1 MRTLQLFENSVY
13 SEEAGLEEAGYRNY
27 DDNRTGFSKKSQA
40 YRADGG
46 ANDENHEIDRQREQ
60 QEKSGTWY
68 IRLNGKLIKD
78 KQGNPYSFRGKAAAN
93 KAALT
98 MQAKLFNKGKE
109 FILTTNPNDKPQGVA
124 EKIDSR
130 FRKTE
135 WVPIADALKILK
147 HYGATIEEWGG
158 HFHFAYYDR
167 EGVRKRIED
176 LTWNADD
183 TRNVRLSILNQAVRE
198 LKAQQQGVAEGS
210 NPEKVEVRFSA
221 KEYAAMS
228 PAQKAAKQEEWQQLK
243 QQAKMR
249 LQNFTLIDTD
259 KEQGVAE
266 GSRNAYLKH
275 NNLVDIEKPLAGLK
289 SEFEKF
295 LQTHDPKEKQKY
307 QQGIKQRIKSEP
319 MSGPKGVL
327 PEQGVAEGA
336 QQVDSLVTDAL
347 KIMQGPKLNDAVQA
361 LKTVLG
367 DREYNSRRS
376 FYNFY
381 IKQIIDM
388 YGQQGVNEGVGDS
401 PVAGAITRR
410 ILMQRTDLLSKYGP
424 EKVTAAI
431 DEVADFVG
439 DVEEIGSSD
448 VSGWIKHV
456 EQMLGNMSEGLN
468 EDLQADDGEYY
479 SNSDKFFGQFEADH
493 FDNEE
498 TSPDGMEIRGYIDG
512 VNVMAWRFKSAKKVG
527 GWGIYDDSSLQEGV
541 SEGAEFGANYA
552 EQLAQKV
559 FNVKPK
565 LDSEDDV
572 LNIGHKVA
580 TQDLMSQVRANY
592 LFARDQDFPSDFV
605 SAYYYLQKQKPGV
618 AEAEISQSRIG
629 KMNTPNQEFYGKNPH
644 FAKGAEVKNVGKT
657 VDATGK
663 PVSALATK
671 VTPQF
676 NKPAPVK
683 KLRATP
689 FEEDAGDLQQRLST
703 LESAMVKARNITKAI
718 KYDGTVSDILVSI
731 RQLAENAGIDA
742 RDLTYAENEV
752 FDAKKQLESAIY
764 GLDEIFEDAIQNL
777 QYQIQDAEEN

>member
-198 LKAQQQGVAEGS
+198 LKAQQ
-210 NPEKVEVRFSA
+210 
-221 KEYAAMS
+221 
-228 PAQKAAKQEEWQQLK
+228 
-243 QQAKMR
+243 
-249 LQNFTLIDTD
+249 
-259 KEQGVAE
+259 QGVAE

-618 AEAEISQSRIG
+618 AEAEI
-629 KMNTPNQEFYGKNPH
+629 
-644 FAKGAEVKNVGKT
+644 
-657 VDATGK
+657 
-663 PVSALATK
+663 
-671 VTPQF
+671 
-676 NKPAPVK
+676 
-683 KLRATP
+683 
-689 FEEDAGDLQQRLST
+689 
-703 LESAMVKARNITKAI
+703 
-718 KYDGTVSDILVSI
+718 
-731 RQLAENAGIDA
+731 
-742 RDLTYAENEV
+742 
-752 FDAKKQLESAIY
+752 
-764 GLDEIFEDAIQNL
+764 
-777 QYQIQDAEEN
+777 

>member
-198 LKAQQQGVAEGS
+198 LKAQQ
-210 NPEKVEVRFSA
+210 
-221 KEYAAMS
+221 
-228 PAQKAAKQEEWQQLK
+228 
-243 QQAKMR
+243 
-249 LQNFTLIDTD
+249 
-259 KEQGVAE
+259 QGVAE

>member
-135 WVPIADALKILK
+135 WIPIADALKILK

-198 LKAQQQGVAEGS
+198 LKAQQ
-210 NPEKVEVRFSA
+210 
-221 KEYAAMS
+221 
-228 PAQKAAKQEEWQQLK
+228 
-243 QQAKMR
+243 
-249 LQNFTLIDTD
+249 
-259 KEQGVAE
+259 QGVAE

>member
-27 DDNRTGFSKKSQA
+27 DDNRTGFSKNSQA

-135 WVPIADALKILK
+135 WIPIADALKILK

-198 LKAQQQGVAEGS
+198 LKAQQ
-210 NPEKVEVRFSA
+210 
-221 KEYAAMS
+221 
-228 PAQKAAKQEEWQQLK
+228 
-243 QQAKMR
+243 
-249 LQNFTLIDTD
+249 
-259 KEQGVAE
+259 
-266 GSRNAYLKH
+266 
-275 NNLVDIEKPLAGLK
+275 
-289 SEFEKF
+289 
-295 LQTHDPKEKQKY
+295 
-307 QQGIKQRIKSEP
+307 
-319 MSGPKGVL
+319 
-327 PEQGVAEGA
+327 QGVAEGA

-618 AEAEISQSRIG
+618 AEADISQSRIG

>member
-27 DDNRTGFSKKSQA
+27 DDNRTGFSKNSQA

-135 WVPIADALKILK
+135 WIPIADALKILK

-198 LKAQQQGVAEGS
+198 LKAQQQGV
-210 NPEKVEVRFSA
+210 V
-221 KEYAAMS
+221 
-228 PAQKAAKQEEWQQLK
+228 
-243 QQAKMR
+243 
-249 LQNFTLIDTD
+249 
-259 KEQGVAE
+259 
-266 GSRNAYLKH
+266 
-275 NNLVDIEKPLAGLK
+275 
-289 SEFEKF
+289 
-295 LQTHDPKEKQKY
+295 
-307 QQGIKQRIKSEP
+307 
-319 MSGPKGVL
+319 
-327 PEQGVAEGA
+327 EGA

-618 AEAEISQSRIG
+618 AEADISQSRIG

-644 FAKGAEVKNVGKT
+644 FAKGAEVKNIGKT

>member
-27 DDNRTGFSKKSQA
+27 NDNRTGFGRPPRDMSDEA
-40 YRADGG
+40 NMMYRYDTT
-46 ANDENHEIDRQREQ
+46 D
-60 QEKSGTWY
+60 
-68 IRLNGKLIKD
+68 GKLKQRMIANPQRQQAFDAGFKD
-78 KQGNPYSFRGKAAAN
+78 TQ
-93 KAALT
+93 
-98 MQAKLFNKGKE
+98 E
-109 FILTTNPNDKPQGVA
+109 
-124 EKIDSR
+124 E
-130 FRKTE
+130 
-135 WVPIADALKILK
+135 ALKAHNVIRSK
-147 HYGATIEEWGG
+147 FDPEKFVQNQGGKWVQVYPYG
-158 HFHFAYYDR
+158 
-167 EGVRKRIED
+167 
-176 LTWNADD
+176 
-183 TRNVRLSILNQAVRE
+183 
-198 LKAQQQGVAEGS
+198 QQGVAEGS
-210 NPEKVEVRFSA
+210 
-221 KEYAAMS
+221 
-228 PAQKAAKQEEWQQLK
+228 
-243 QQAKMR
+243 
-249 LQNFTLIDTD
+249 
-259 KEQGVAE
+259 
-266 GSRNAYLKH
+266 
-275 NNLVDIEKPLAGLK
+275 
-289 SEFEKF
+289 
-295 LQTHDPKEKQKY
+295 
-307 QQGIKQRIKSEP
+307 
-319 MSGPKGVL
+319 
-327 PEQGVAEGA
+327 

-448 VSGWIKHV
+448 VSGWVKHV
-456 EQMLGNMSEGLN
+456 EQMLGNM
-468 EDLQADDGEYY
+468 
-479 SNSDKFFGQFEADH
+479 
-493 FDNEE
+493 
-498 TSPDGMEIRGYIDG
+498 
-512 VNVMAWRFKSAKKVG
+512 
-527 GWGIYDDSSLQEGV
+527 

-565 LDSEDDV
+565 LASEDDV

-618 AEAEISQSRIG
+618 AEADISQSRIG

-644 FAKGAEVKNVGKT
+644 FAKGAEVKNIGKT

-764 GLDEIFEDAIQNL
+764 GLDEIFQDAIQNL